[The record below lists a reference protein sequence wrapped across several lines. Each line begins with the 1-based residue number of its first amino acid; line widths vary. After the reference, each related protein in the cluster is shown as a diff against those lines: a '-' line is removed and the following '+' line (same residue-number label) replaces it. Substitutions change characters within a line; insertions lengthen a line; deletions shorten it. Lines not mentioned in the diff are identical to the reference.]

1 MDKFL
6 KTIRELKAYFH
17 DLEPT
22 ILEGKPRNGNPGI
35 ATEEFLFL
43 EIRSKSRKSFIRI
56 YDPLRKTTRYKGSL
70 VFEFYNQTTSPSYLI
85 GEISD
90 NATDAFGF
98 VDFIKT
104 LLEEHREKKD
114 VMTTLMMHV
123 VKQIYDKTL

>member
-1 MDKFL
+1 MDNFL
-6 KTIRELKAYFH
+6 KTIRELKAFFH
-17 DLEPT
+17 ELEPT
-22 ILEGKPRNGNPGI
+22 ILEGKPRNGKPGI

-43 EIRSKSRKSFIRI
+43 EIRSKSKKSFVRV
-56 YDPLRKTTRYKGSL
+56 YDPLRKTTRYKGGL

-90 NATDAFGF
+90 KATDVFGF
-98 VDFIKT
+98 VDFLKSI
-104 LLEEHREKKD
+104 LEEHPEKKD